1 MYAIKGKKK
10 PKFINYDIFNMELK
24 NTIYIM
30 TNTIYQE
37 LEQPPLKNLNSGKD
51 NKKSIF

>member
-24 NTIYIM
+24 NTIYIIS
-30 TNTIYQE
+30 NFLFRIYITIM
-37 LEQPPLKNLNSGKD
+37 D
-51 NKKSIF
+51 FWIFFKLTILYIY